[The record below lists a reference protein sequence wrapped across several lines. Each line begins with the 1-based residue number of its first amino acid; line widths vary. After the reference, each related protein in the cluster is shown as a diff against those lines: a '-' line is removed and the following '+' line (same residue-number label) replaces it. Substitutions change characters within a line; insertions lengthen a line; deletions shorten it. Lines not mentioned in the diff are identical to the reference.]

1 MVARLFTQGPI
12 GKNLGSG
19 NGGDHLLV
27 VGLKR
32 PVFNGLRGLLSELR
46 FACDPR

>member
-19 NGGDHLLV
+19 NGGGNLFAV
-27 VGLKR
+27 SLKR
-32 PVFNGLRGLLSELR
+32 LVFNGLKGLLSELK